1 MFMKAQSAATTV
13 TESSGEPSTGLSSAR
28 RTIRLLLVADVRLYR
43 EGMET
48 NLSGRPQFAV
58 VGSVADGE
66 AALGLLTASR
76 PDVVVLDM
84 ATRRSFEIVRAIRIQ
99 SPAIR
104 IVAFGVEELESEIV
118 ACAKAGIAGYVP
130 CEASLDELVA
140 IIEGVVRGEVICT
153 PRIAAGIFRQLESLT
168 SGGHTNPSAPLAVT
182 LTGRE
187 RQILELI
194 GRSLSNKEIAAQLG
208 IEVSTVKNH
217 VHNLLEKLR
226 VDTRREA
233 VARLH
238 SSSNMLHRSR
248 QTTEIVP

>member
-1 MFMKAQSAATTV
+1 AS
-13 TESSGEPSTGLSSAR
+13 
-28 RTIRLLLVADVRLYR
+28 LLI
-43 EGMET
+43 
-48 NLSGRPQFAV
+48 Q
-58 VGSVADGE
+58 
-66 AALGLLTASR
+66 ASR

-84 ATRRSFEIVRAIRIQ
+84 ATRRSFDIVRAIRLQAPEIQ
-99 SPAIR
+99 

-168 SGGHTNPSAPLAVT
+168 SAAHTNPSMPIAAT
-182 LTGRE
+182 LTTRE

-194 GRSLSNKEIAAQLG
+194 GRGLSNKEIAVHLG

-217 VHNLLEKLR
+217 VHNL
-226 VDTRREA
+226 
-233 VARLH
+233 
-238 SSSNMLHRSR
+238 
-248 QTTEIVP
+248 